1 MEVSSLPDDTGD
13 FNEIINRVL
22 ASLVRRRWW
31 IVIAT
36 TIVSLGTIAIS
47 LMLPHLYRSEATIF
61 VEKERI
67 PDRYVVANSTRNAMD
82 TIDAMTHEILSR
94 ARLLQIID
102 EFGLYP
108 KARHSMDPALLVEMM
123 RGNIEVQPLNREPDK
138 RATNAFLIAFTCDN
152 PRIAQ
157 QVTGR
162 LTALFIQE
170 NQQAQQTLDTS
181 TTKFLETQLEAAS
194 ADLAKQDEQLKD
206 YKMRNL
212 GQLPEQEQGNLT
224 ILSGLQLQ
232 LQAIQ
237 SSLSRARQQRTYLES
252 MLAHYSPGGLSHA
265 GQPSGSSPIAT
276 RRAELSRLR
285 AERDDLLSRYSEKH
299 PDVISINEQITA
311 EEARLNALV
320 AAASVPASQEESHP
334 AAAPMFTVEDDPAS
348 SELKSQRD
356 ANRSEIADAERES
369 AELKTQIAGY
379 QQRLNFAPVH
389 QQQIAEVIRDYDSA
403 KQNYADLLNKKTQSE
418 LATKLAMDQRD
429 RQFQVIDPPTLPL
442 KPSSPAYG
450 KFGIGGLAG
459 GLVLGFALAFFM
471 EARDRSFH
479 LERNV
484 RGYFGVPVVVGVP
497 PLFTEAEERQ
507 LAWRKTR
514 EWALATVL
522 FLLVAVAQLYVL
534 QKG

>member
-1 MEVSSLPDDTGD
+1 MPDDAGD

-31 IVIAT
+31 ILIAT
-36 TIVSLGTIAIS
+36 TVVSLGTILIS
-47 LMLPHLYRSEATIF
+47 FTLPHLYRSEATIF

-67 PDRYVVANSTRNAMD
+67 PDRYVVANSTRNAME

-94 ARLLQIID
+94 TRLLQIID

-108 KARHSMDPALLVEMM
+108 KARHSMEPELLVEMM
-123 RGNIEVQPLNREPDK
+123 RSHIEVQPLNREPEK

-152 PRIAQ
+152 PKVAQ

-181 TTKFLETQLEAAS
+181 TTNFLETQLGAAS
-194 ADLAKQDEQLKD
+194 ADLAKQEEELKD
-206 YKMRNL
+206 YKLRNL
-212 GQLPEQEQGNLT
+212 GHLPEQEQGNQT

-232 LQAIQ
+232 FQAIQ

-252 MLAHYSPGGLSHA
+252 MLAHSALVGSGRT
-265 GQPSGSSPIAT
+265 GQPAAGPSPIAT
-276 RRAELSRLR
+276 KRAELSRLR
-285 AERDDLLSRYSEKH
+285 AERDELLSRYSERH
-299 PDVISINEQITA
+299 PDVVNINERIAA
-311 EEARLNALV
+311 EEARLNVLL
-320 AAASVPASQEESHP
+320 AAPVPAPPTNNKVSAVSNI
-334 AAAPMFTVEDDPAS
+334 EDDPAS
-348 SELKSQRD
+348 SELKSQLD
-356 ANRSEIADAERES
+356 ANRSEIADAEREGS
-369 AELKTQIAGY
+369 ELRSQIASY
-379 QQRLNFAPVH
+379 QQRLNYAPVH
-389 QQQIAEVIRDYDSA
+389 QQQIAEVIRNYDLA
-403 KQNYADLLNKKTQSE
+403 KQNYADLMNKKTQSE

-442 KPSSPAYG
+442 KPTSPAYG
-450 KFGIGGLAG
+450 KFGLGGLAG
-459 GLVLGFALAFFM
+459 GLVLGLALAFFM

-497 PLFTEAEERQ
+497 PLFTETEERQ
-507 LAWRKTR
+507 LAWRKTC
-514 EWALATVL
+514 EWALASVL
-522 FLLVAVAQLYVL
+522 LLVVAAAQLYVL

>member
-1 MEVSSLPDDTGD
+1 MPDDAGD
-13 FNEIINRVL
+13 FNEITNRVL

-31 IVIAT
+31 ILIAT
-36 TIVSLGTIAIS
+36 TVVSLGTILIS
-47 LMLPHLYRSEATIF
+47 FTLPHLYRSEATIF

-67 PDRYVVANSTRNAMD
+67 PDRYVVANSTRNAME

-94 ARLLQIID
+94 TRLLQIID

-108 KARHSMDPALLVEMM
+108 KARHSMEPELLVEMM
-123 RGNIEVQPLNREPDK
+123 RSHIEVQPLNREPEK

-152 PRIAQ
+152 PRVAQ

-181 TTKFLETQLEAAS
+181 TTNFLESQLEDAS
-194 ADLAKQDEQLKD
+194 TDLAKQEEELKD
-206 YKMRNL
+206 YKLRNL
-212 GQLPEQEQGNLT
+212 GHLPEQEQGNLT

-232 LQAIQ
+232 LQTIQ

-252 MLAHYSPGGLSHA
+252 MLAHYSLGGSGHA
-265 GQPSGSSPIAT
+265 GQSSAGSSPIAT
-276 RRAELSRLR
+276 KRAELSRLR
-285 AERDDLLSRYSEKH
+285 AERDDLLSRYSERH
-299 PDVISINEQITA
+299 PDVVNINERIAA
-311 EEARLNALV
+311 EEARLNALL
-320 AAASVPASQEESHP
+320 
-334 AAAPMFTVEDDPAS
+334 AAPISSPQGDNKASAAPISNMEDDPAS
-348 SELKSQRD
+348 SELKSQLD

-369 AELKTQIAGY
+369 SELRAQIASY
-379 QQRLNFAPVH
+379 QQRLNYAPVN
-389 QQQIAEVIRDYDSA
+389 QQQISEVIRNYDLA
-403 KQNYADLLNKKTQSE
+403 KQNYTDLMNKKTQSE

-429 RQFQVIDPPTLPL
+429 RQFQVIDPPSLPL
-442 KPSSPAYG
+442 KPTSPAYG
-450 KFGIGGLAG
+450 KFGLGGLAG
-459 GLVLGFALAFFM
+459 GLVLGLALAFFM

-497 PLFTEAEERQ
+497 PLFTETEERQ
-507 LAWRKTR
+507 LAWRKTC
-514 EWALATVL
+514 EWALASAL
-522 FLLVAVAQLYVL
+522 LLVVAAAQLYVL